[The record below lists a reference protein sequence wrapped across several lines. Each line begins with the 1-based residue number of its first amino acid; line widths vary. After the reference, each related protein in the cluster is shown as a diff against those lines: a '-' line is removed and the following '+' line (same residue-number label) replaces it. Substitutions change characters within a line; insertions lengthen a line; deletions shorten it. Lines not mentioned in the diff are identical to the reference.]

1 MTSNDT
7 QVGQL
12 IVNLIENKE
21 VFKSLIANG
30 LIANQIYLNTDDD
43 SVPIVSVNYENGPS
57 PKLTYTSEEG
67 NIVDIIT
74 IANLKAAL
82 ELSTVASNPVFLSP
96 ANASPLSFN
105 NILCMFR
112 SPYFDLD
119 FTTSGL

>member
-82 ELSTVASNPVFLSP
+82 ELSTVASNGQYTSLSSKP
-96 ANASPLSFN
+96 SIN
-105 NILCMFR
+105 NE
-112 SPYFDLD
+112 DN
-119 FTTSGL
+119 